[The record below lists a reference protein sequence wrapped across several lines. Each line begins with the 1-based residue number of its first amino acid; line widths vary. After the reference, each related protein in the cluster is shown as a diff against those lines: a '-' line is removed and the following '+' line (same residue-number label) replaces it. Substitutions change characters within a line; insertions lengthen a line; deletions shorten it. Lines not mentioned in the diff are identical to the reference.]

1 MGQGLLSRLWG
12 NKEVRILMNGLDAA
26 GKTTML
32 YQMKLGEVV
41 TTIPTIGFNVE
52 TVQYKNMAMTV
63 WDVGGRGK
71 IRPLY
76 RHYYQ
81 NTDALMFIIDCGDR
95 ERLEDAVQELHKILQ
110 EEELA
115 GIPVAILANKQDV
128 PNAMM
133 IDTVSVAIGVQ
144 DKLRERNVCVF
155 ATSGTTGE
163 GLFEPLEWLSQQIA
177 VRETKA
183 AVVKPLERAVPSCM
197 TRFSSSLSAAVKH
210 SLGLFKGRV
219 ISSS

>member
-1 MGQGLLSRLWG
+1 
-12 NKEVRILMNGLDAA
+12 
-26 GKTTML
+26 ML

-81 NTDALMFIIDCGDR
+81 NTDARMFIIDCGDR

-133 IDTVSVAIGVQ
+133 IEHSICGHRSPGQ
-144 DKLRERNVCVF
+144 
-155 ATSGTTGE
+155 ATGT
-163 GLFEPLEWLSQQIA
+163 
-177 VRETKA
+177 
-183 AVVKPLERAVPSCM
+183 
-197 TRFSSSLSAAVKH
+197 
-210 SLGLFKGRV
+210 
-219 ISSS
+219 